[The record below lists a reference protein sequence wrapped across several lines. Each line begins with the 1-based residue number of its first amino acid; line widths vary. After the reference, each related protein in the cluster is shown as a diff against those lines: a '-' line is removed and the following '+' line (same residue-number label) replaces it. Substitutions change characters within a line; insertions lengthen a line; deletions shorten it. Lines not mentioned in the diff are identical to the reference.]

1 MQYEDL
7 KQRDTIMVFFKCL
20 SSQDAQNNNNNDG
33 SSSKSIESKMGALR
47 LDPPSK

>member
-1 MQYEDL
+1 MKILNKGIQL
-7 KQRDTIMVFFKCL
+7 WCSLNVFL
-20 SSQDAQNNNNNDG
+20 SQDAQNNNNNDG